1 MSQVI
6 PSSSPLNVELLKTGA
21 NGMWKHVQYL
31 LSLTA
36 DLFQIGGF
44 FGITPAILVA
54 VVTASIGWFSNT
66 PPLYLVVAIV
76 VVFAAAVYL
85 TRQLIVR
92 IGAISLAD
100 GARIAYEQLRG
111 TLWGS
116 AAERLRVDS
125 SPDGIL
131 DYIATGLTLEVPVF
145 GKFPPSTVLERVP
158 SSMVKSGTI
167 ESGAR
172 ILQLRDHHRSQITDL
187 TIRKVDLH
195 RAIRRMKEQGR
206 EG

>member
-1 MSQVI
+1 M
-6 PSSSPLNVELLKTGA
+6 
-21 NGMWKHVQYL
+21 
-31 LSLTA
+31 
-36 DLFQIGGF
+36 
-44 FGITPAILVA
+44 TPAVLAA
-54 VVTASIGWFSNT
+54 VVSALIGWFSNT
-66 PPLYLVVAIV
+66 PPLYLTVGIVA
-76 VVFAAAVYL
+76 VFASTIYL

-92 IGAISLAD
+92 IGATSLAD

-111 TLWGS
+111 SLWGS

-145 GKFPPSTVLERVP
+145 GKFPPSTVLERIP

-172 ILQLRDHHRSQITDL
+172 VLQLRDHHRSQITDL
-187 TIRKVDLH
+187 TIRKVDL
-195 RAIRRMKEQGR
+195 RKAIRRMKEQGGWV
-206 EG
+206 E